1 MATNMKDVLLHEL
14 ADESIDDAEL
24 KQNKN
29 LRLQTST

>member
-1 MATNMKDVLLHEL
+1 MATKDVLLHEL
-14 ADESIDDAEL
+14 AEESGDDAEL

>member
-1 MATNMKDVLLHEL
+1 MKDVLLHEL

-29 LRLQTST
+29 LRLQRST